1 MFTALQ
7 RLRSAF
13 ARPALPPAT
22 SPSFAAAAR
31 HPALL
36 VAGVSLWL
44 AVFGNLPLWLKLAQL
59 PEISGLRG
67 WGFGLAFAMLVAAG
81 NALVFG
87 LLAWGWLLKPVL
99 VVALLAGASG
109 AYFMA
114 SYGIVIDTPMLVN
127 VLQTDPSEA
136 TDLLNW
142 RMAIALLLLAG
153 PPLWWLLTRPVRSL
167 GPWRHLGHS
176 LALCS
181 AALLLAVGS
190 VLLVFQD
197 FASLMRNHTQLRY
210 LINPLN
216 SLYAV
221 LDLAAQ
227 PLRMDTRTL
236 APVGRDAQ
244 RGPSYSA
251 SASASTAPPLV
262 LLVVGET
269 ARAANFALN
278 GYTRPTTPR
287 LSARTDLLNAPDAW
301 ACGTSTA
308 ASLPC
313 MFSHLGREDYQ
324 KRQSNAENLLDV
336 LQHAG
341 LGVLWIDNQS
351 GCKGLCDRVG
361 EINTRTLNDAQWCKD
376 GECQD
381 PIMLRDL
388 ASHLQT
394 LPAEQRAHATVVVL
408 HQMGSHGPAYARRS
422 LPTQKQF
429 QPECQTNALQ
439 QCSREQVLNAYDNSI
454 LATDAFLDQA
464 IEWLKTHAA
473 DRPTA
478 LLYVSDHG
486 ESLGENNLYL
496 HGLPYAIAPDVQ
508 KHVPWIAWL
517 SPALQQRAG
526 LDAAC
531 LQRDWAQRRLSHDHY
546 FHSVLGLLDIRT
558 SAYQRTLDAFA
569 PCQSATLPR

>member
-1 MFTALQ
+1 MSTALQ
-7 RLRSAF
+7 RLRLAF
-13 ARPALPPAT
+13 ARPALSPA
-22 SPSFAAAAR
+22 SPSFAATAR

-67 WGFGLAFAMLVAAG
+67 WGFGMAFAMLVAAG

-142 RMAIALLLLAG
+142 RMVIALLLLAG
-153 PPLWWLLTRPVRSL
+153 PPIWWLLTRPVRPL

-197 FASLMRNHTQLRY
+197 FASVMRNHTQLRY

-236 APVGRDAQ
+236 APLGRDAQ
-244 RGPSYSA
+244 RGSSYSTSA
-251 SASASTAPPLV
+251 SAAPPLI

-287 LSARTDLLNAPDAW
+287 LSTRTDLLNAPDAW

-361 EINTRTLNDAQWCKD
+361 EIITRTLNDAQWCKD
-376 GECQD
+376 GNAKIPSCCATW
-381 PIMLRDL
+381 PAIYKPC
-388 ASHLQT
+388 
-394 LPAEQRAHATVVVL
+394 LPSNVPMPPWWCCTKWAAMAQPTRAAHCPRKSNFSLNARPTPCSNAHASRCST
-408 HQMGSHGPAYARRS
+408 
-422 LPTQKQF
+422 PT
-429 QPECQTNALQ
+429 T
-439 QCSREQVLNAYDNSI
+439 
-454 LATDAFLDQA
+454 TAFLP
-464 IEWLKTHAA
+464 
-473 DRPTA
+473 PT
-478 LLYVSDHG
+478 
-486 ESLGENNLYL
+486 
-496 HGLPYAIAPDVQ
+496 
-508 KHVPWIAWL
+508 
-517 SPALQQRAG
+517 R
-526 LDAAC
+526 
-531 LQRDWAQRRLSHDHY
+531 
-546 FHSVLGLLDIRT
+546 F
-558 SAYQRTLDAFA
+558 
-569 PCQSATLPR
+569 

>member
-7 RLRSAF
+7 RLRLAF

-142 RMAIALLLLAG
+142 RMAVALLLLAG
-153 PPLWWLLTRPVRSL
+153 PPLWWLLTRPVRPL

-197 FASLMRNHTQLRY
+197 FASVMRNHTQLRY

-244 RGPSYSA
+244 RGPS
-251 SASASTAPPLV
+251 
-262 LLVVGET
+262 
-269 ARAANFALN
+269 
-278 GYTRPTTPR
+278 
-287 LSARTDLLNAPDAW
+287 
-301 ACGTSTA
+301 
-308 ASLPC
+308 
-313 MFSHLGREDYQ
+313 
-324 KRQSNAENLLDV
+324 
-336 LQHAG
+336 
-341 LGVLWIDNQS
+341 
-351 GCKGLCDRVG
+351 
-361 EINTRTLNDAQWCKD
+361 
-376 GECQD
+376 
-381 PIMLRDL
+381 
-388 ASHLQT
+388 
-394 LPAEQRAHATVVVL
+394 
-408 HQMGSHGPAYARRS
+408 
-422 LPTQKQF
+422 
-429 QPECQTNALQ
+429 
-439 QCSREQVLNAYDNSI
+439 
-454 LATDAFLDQA
+454 
-464 IEWLKTHAA
+464 
-473 DRPTA
+473 
-478 LLYVSDHG
+478 
-486 ESLGENNLYL
+486 
-496 HGLPYAIAPDVQ
+496 
-508 KHVPWIAWL
+508 
-517 SPALQQRAG
+517 
-526 LDAAC
+526 
-531 LQRDWAQRRLSHDHY
+531 
-546 FHSVLGLLDIRT
+546 
-558 SAYQRTLDAFA
+558 
-569 PCQSATLPR
+569 